1 MSEFGS
7 RADRSIRKTMLFGVL
22 LVVFL
27 CVGLGGWAAT
37 TQIAGAIV
45 AAGSLVVDTNVK
57 KVQHSAG
64 GIVGAILARDGERVR
79 AGDILVRLDDTIT
92 RAGLQIVARSLDE
105 LTARKARL
113 EAERD
118 GIQEIGFPEDWVGRE
133 EEPQIAHLLAGE
145 RNLFALRGAARAG
158 QKMQLNQRIEKMN
171 DEIAGQAAQEQAK
184 SREIEL
190 IKRELAGVHTLW
202 KKKLTSINR
211 VTLLEREAARIEGE
225 RAQLSAAI
233 AQAQARIAETELQI
247 IQIDRDLGSEVGKEL
262 REIEGKIGELKE
274 RRVAAEDQ
282 LKRIDLRAPQD
293 GVVHQSTAHT
303 IGGVITAGEPI
314 MLIVPEADKLIAEV
328 RIAPE
333 QIDQV
338 RLGQAVVL
346 RFPSLNQRTT
356 PEINGAVGRVSADTS
371 TDQRTGLSFYTARI
385 AMTPE
390 ELARL
395 GAVTLLSGMPVEA
408 MIQTQSRTVL
418 SYLFKPLQDQFARA
432 LRER

>member
-1 MSEFGS
+1 MSDFGS
-7 RADRSIRKTMLFGVL
+7 RIDRSIRRTMLFGLL

-37 TQIAGAIV
+37 TQIAGAVI
-45 AAGSLVVDTNVK
+45 AAGSLVVDSNVK
-57 KVQHSAG
+57 KVQHPTG
-64 GIVGAILARDGERVR
+64 GIVGSIMARDGERVR
-79 AGDILVRLDDTIT
+79 AGDVLVRLDDTMT

-118 GIQEIGFPEDWVGRE
+118 GSAEMPFPDDWAGRE
-133 EEPQIAHLLAGE
+133 EDPQIAHLLAGE
-145 RNLFALRGAARAG
+145 RNLFELRRAARAG
-158 QKMQLNQRIEKMN
+158 QKMQLKQRIDKMN
-171 DEIAGQAAQEQAK
+171 DEIAGQAAQEETK
-184 SREIEL
+184 RREINL
-190 IKRELAGVHTLW
+190 IQRELSGVQTLW

-211 VTLLEREAARIEGE
+211 VTVLEREAARIEGE

-262 REIEGKIGELKE
+262 RDIEGKIGELKE

-282 LKRIDLRAPQD
+282 LKRIEIRAPQD
-293 GVVHQSTAHT
+293 GVVHQSTVHT
-303 IGGVITAGEPI
+303 VGGVVAPGEPV

-371 TDQRTGLSFYTARI
+371 TDQRSGLSFYTARI
-385 AMTPE
+385 TMSPE
-390 ELARL
+390 EIARL
-395 GAVTLLSGMPVEA
+395 GSVTLLSGMPVEA
-408 MIQTQSRTVL
+408 HVQTQSRTVL
-418 SYLFKPLQDQFARA
+418 SYLVKPLKDQLARA

>member
-1 MSEFGS
+1 MSDFGTS
-7 RADRSIRKTMLFGVL
+7 TDQSIRKTMLFGLL
-22 LVVFL
+22 LVLFL
-27 CVGLGGWAAT
+27 CAGLGGWAAT
-37 TQIAGAIV
+37 TKIAGAVV
-45 AAGSLVVDTNVK
+45 AAGSLVVETNVK
-57 KVQHSAG
+57 KVQHAAG
-64 GIVGAILARDGERVR
+64 GIVGEILARNGERVE
-79 AGDILVRLDDTIT
+79 AGAVLVRLDDTIT

-105 LTARKARL
+105 LTARRARL

-118 GIQEIGFPEDWVGRE
+118 GAEEVGSPEDWAGRE
-133 EEPQIAHLLAGE
+133 EEPEIERLLAGE
-145 RNLFALRGAARAG
+145 RNLFELRRAARSG
-158 QKMQLNQRIEKMN
+158 QKMQLKQRIEKMN
-171 DEIAGQAAQEQAK
+171 DEIAGQAAQEEAK
-184 SREIEL
+184 RREIDL
-190 IKRELAGVHTLW
+190 IKRELVGVQSLW

-233 AQAQARIAETELQI
+233 AQAQSRIAETELQI

-282 LKRIDLRAPQD
+282 LKRIEIRAPQD
-293 GVVHQSTAHT
+293 GVVHQSAVHT
-303 IGGVITAGEPI
+303 VGGVVSPGEPI
-314 MLIVPEADKLIAEV
+314 MLIVPEAEKLIAEV

-338 RLGQAVVL
+338 RLSQPVVL

-356 PEINGAVGRVSADTS
+356 PEINGSVGRVSADTS
-371 TDQRTGLSFYTARI
+371 SDQRTGLSFYTVRV

-390 ELARL
+390 EIARL
-395 GAVTLLSGMPVEA
+395 GEVTLLPGMPVEA

-418 SYLFKPLQDQFARA
+418 SYLVKPLQDQFARA

>member
-1 MSEFGS
+1 MSDFGS
-7 RADRSIRKTMLFGVL
+7 RIDRSIRRTMLFGLL

-37 TQIAGAIV
+37 TQIAGAVI
-45 AAGSLVVDTNVK
+45 AAGSLVVDSNVK
-57 KVQHSAG
+57 KVQHPTG
-64 GIVGAILARDGERVR
+64 GIVGSIMARDGERVR
-79 AGDILVRLDDTIT
+79 AGDVLVRLDDTMT

-118 GIQEIGFPEDWVGRE
+118 GSAEIPFPDDWAGRE
-133 EEPQIAHLLAGE
+133 EDPQIAHLLAGE
-145 RNLFALRGAARAG
+145 RNLFELRRAARAG
-158 QKMQLNQRIEKMN
+158 QKMQLKQRIDKMN
-171 DEIAGQAAQEQAK
+171 DEIAGQAAQEETK
-184 SREIEL
+184 RREINL
-190 IKRELAGVHTLW
+190 IQRELSGVQTLW

-211 VTLLEREAARIEGE
+211 VTVLEREAARIEGE

-262 REIEGKIGELKE
+262 RDIEGKIGELKE

-282 LKRIDLRAPQD
+282 LKRIEIRAPQD
-293 GVVHQSTAHT
+293 GVVHQSTVHT
-303 IGGVITAGEPI
+303 VGGVVAPGEPI

-371 TDQRTGLSFYTARI
+371 TDQRSGLSFYTARI
-385 AMTPE
+385 TMSPE
-390 ELARL
+390 EIARL
-395 GAVTLLSGMPVEA
+395 GSVTLLSGMPVEA
-408 MIQTQSRTVL
+408 HVQTQSRTVL
-418 SYLFKPLQDQFARA
+418 SYLVKPLKDQLARA

>member
-1 MSEFGS
+1 MSDFGS
-7 RADRSIRKTMLFGVL
+7 RIDRSIRRTMLFGLL

-37 TQIAGAIV
+37 TQIAGAVI
-45 AAGSLVVDTNVK
+45 AAGSLVVDSNVK
-57 KVQHSAG
+57 KVQHPTG
-64 GIVGAILARDGERVR
+64 GIVGAIMARDGERVR
-79 AGDILVRLDDTIT
+79 AGDVLVRLDDTMT

-118 GIQEIGFPEDWVGRE
+118 GSAEIPFPDDWAGRE
-133 EEPQIAHLLAGE
+133 QDPQIAHLLAGE
-145 RNLFALRGAARAG
+145 RNLFELRRAARAG
-158 QKMQLNQRIEKMN
+158 QKMQLKQRIDKMN
-171 DEIAGQAAQEQAK
+171 DEIAGQAAQEETK
-184 SREIEL
+184 RREINL
-190 IKRELAGVHTLW
+190 IQRELSGVQTLW

-211 VTLLEREAARIEGE
+211 VTVLEREAARIEGE

-262 REIEGKIGELKE
+262 RDIEGKIGELKE

-282 LKRIDLRAPQD
+282 LKRIEIRAPQD
-293 GVVHQSTAHT
+293 GVVHQSTVHT
-303 IGGVITAGEPI
+303 VGGVVAPGEPV

-371 TDQRTGLSFYTARI
+371 TDQRSGLSFYTARI
-385 AMTPE
+385 TMSPE
-390 ELARL
+390 EIARL
-395 GAVTLLSGMPVEA
+395 GSVTLLSGMPVEA
-408 MIQTQSRTVL
+408 HVQTQSRTVL
-418 SYLFKPLQDQFARA
+418 SYLVKPLKDQLARA

>member
-1 MSEFGS
+1 MSEFG
-7 RADRSIRKTMLFGVL
+7 AGTEQSIRRTLLFGGVL
-22 LVVFL
+22 VLAL

-37 TQIAGAIV
+37 TQISGAVV
-45 AAGSLVVDTNVK
+45 AAGSLVVDSNVK
-57 KVQHSAG
+57 KVQHAAG

-79 AGDILVRLDDTIT
+79 AGAVLVRLDDTIT
-92 RAGLQIVARSLDE
+92 RAGLQIVTRSLDE

-118 GIQEIGFPEDWVGRE
+118 GAEEVGVPEDWAGRE
-133 EEPQIAHLLAGE
+133 EEPAIVHLLAGE
-145 RNLFALRGAARAG
+145 RNLFELRRAARAG
-158 QKMQLNQRIEKMN
+158 QKMQLAQRIAKMN
-171 DEIAGQAAQEQAK
+171 DEIAGQAAQEAAK
-184 SREIEL
+184 RREIEL
-190 IKRELAGVHTLW
+190 ITRELAGVQTLW
-202 KKKLTSINR
+202 KKKLISINR

-233 AQAQARIAETELQI
+233 AQVQARIAETELQI

-282 LKRIDLRAPQD
+282 LKRIEIRAPQD
-293 GVVHQSTAHT
+293 GVVHQSAVHT
-303 IGGVITAGEPI
+303 VGGVVAPGEPI
-314 MLIVPEADKLIAEV
+314 MLIVPEAEKLIAEV
-328 RIAPE
+328 RVAPE

-371 TDQRTGLSFYTARI
+371 TDQRTGLSFYTARL

-395 GAVTLLSGMPVEA
+395 GSVTLLSGMPVEA
-408 MIQTQSRTVL
+408 MIQTESRTVL
-418 SYLFKPLQDQFARA
+418 SYLVKPLQDQLARA

>member
-1 MSEFGS
+1 MSEFANG
-7 RADRSIRKTMLFGVL
+7 AEQSIRRTLLFGGVL
-22 LVVFL
+22 VLAL

-37 TQIAGAIV
+37 TQISGAVV
-45 AAGSLVVDTNVK
+45 AAGSLVVDSNVK
-57 KVQHSAG
+57 KVQHAAG

-79 AGDILVRLDDTIT
+79 AGDVLVRLDDTIT

-118 GIQEIGFPEDWVGRE
+118 GAEEIAFPEDWAGRE
-133 EEPQIAHLLAGE
+133 EEPAIAQLLAGE
-145 RNLFALRGAARAG
+145 RNLFGLRRAARAG
-158 QKMQLNQRIEKMN
+158 QKMQLTQRIEKMN
-171 DEIAGQAAQEQAK
+171 DEIAGQAAQEAAK
-184 SREIEL
+184 RREIEL
-190 IKRELAGVHTLW
+190 ITRELAGVQTLW

-282 LKRIDLRAPQD
+282 LKRIDIRAPQD
-293 GVVHQSTAHT
+293 GVVHQSAVHT
-303 IGGVITAGEPI
+303 VGGVVSPGEPI
-314 MLIVPEADKLIAEV
+314 MLIVPEADNLIAEV
-328 RIAPE
+328 RVAPE

-338 RLGQAVVL
+338 RLGQPVVL

-356 PEINGAVGRVSADTS
+356 PEIGGAVARVSADTS
-371 TDQRTGLSFYTARI
+371 TDQRTGLSFYTVRI
-385 AMTPE
+385 AMSPE
-390 ELARL
+390 EVAKL
-395 GAVTLLSGMPVEA
+395 GAVTLLSGMPAEA
-408 MIQTQSRTVL
+408 LVQTQSRTVL
-418 SYLFKPLQDQFARA
+418 SYLVKPLQDQFARA

>member
-1 MSEFGS
+1 MSEFATGTEQS
-7 RADRSIRKTMLFGVL
+7 VRRTLLFGGVL
-22 LVVFL
+22 VLAL

-37 TQIAGAIV
+37 TQISGAVV
-45 AAGSLVVDTNVK
+45 AAGSLVVDSNVK
-57 KVQHSAG
+57 KVQHAAG
-64 GIVGAILARDGERVR
+64 GIVGAILARDGQRVR
-79 AGDILVRLDDTIT
+79 AGDVLVRLDDTIT

-118 GIQEIGFPEDWVGRE
+118 GAEEIAFPEDWAGRE
-133 EEPQIAHLLAGE
+133 EEPAIAHLLAGE
-145 RNLFALRGAARAG
+145 RNLFGLRRAARGG
-158 QKMQLNQRIEKMN
+158 QKMQLTQRIEKMN
-171 DEIAGQAAQEQAK
+171 DEIAGQTAQEAAK
-184 SREIEL
+184 RREIEL
-190 IKRELAGVHTLW
+190 ITRELTGVQTLW

-282 LKRIDLRAPQD
+282 LKRIDIRAPQD

-303 IGGVITAGEPI
+303 VGGVVSPGEPI
-314 MLIVPEADKLIAEV
+314 MLIVPEADSLIAEV

-356 PEINGAVGRVSADTS
+356 PEIAGAVGRVSADTT
-371 TDQRTGLSFYTARI
+371 TDQRTGLSFYTVRI
-385 AMTPE
+385 AMPPE
-390 ELARL
+390 EVAKL

-408 MIQTQSRTVL
+408 LVQTQSRTVL
-418 SYLFKPLQDQFARA
+418 SYLVKPLQDQLARA

>member
-1 MSEFGS
+1 MSDFGS
-7 RADRSIRKTMLFGVL
+7 RIEQSIRRTTLFGIL

-27 CVGLGGWAAT
+27 CVGLGGWAST
-37 TQIAGAIV
+37 TQIAGAVI
-45 AAGSLVVDTNVK
+45 AAGSLVVDSNVK
-57 KVQHSAG
+57 KVQHPTG
-64 GIVGAILARDGERVR
+64 GIVGAIMARDGERVR
-79 AGDILVRLDDTIT
+79 AGDVLVRLDDTMT

-118 GIQEIGFPEDWVGRE
+118 AADEIAVPEDWAGRE
-133 EEPQIAHLLAGE
+133 EEPQIEHLLAGE
-145 RNLFALRGAARAG
+145 RNLFELRRAARAG
-158 QKMQLNQRIEKMN
+158 QKMQLKQRIDKMN
-171 DEIAGQAAQEQAK
+171 DEIAGQAAQEETK
-184 SREIEL
+184 RREIDL
-190 IKRELAGVHTLW
+190 IQRELSGVQTLF

-211 VTLLEREAARIEGE
+211 VTVLEREAARIEGE

-233 AQAQARIAETELQI
+233 AQAKARIAETELQI
-247 IQIDRDLGSEVGKEL
+247 IQIDRDLGTEVGKEL

-282 LKRIDLRAPQD
+282 LKRIEIRAPQD
-293 GVVHQSTAHT
+293 GVVHQSTVHT
-303 IGGVITAGEPI
+303 VGGVVAPGEPV
-314 MLIVPEADKLIAEV
+314 MLIVPDADKLIAEV
-328 RIAPE
+328 RISPE

-338 RLGQAVVL
+338 RLGQPVVL

-385 AMTPE
+385 AMSPDE
-390 ELARL
+390 IARL
-395 GAVTLLSGMPVEA
+395 GSVTLLSGMPVEA
-408 MIQTQSRTVL
+408 HIQTQSRTVL
-418 SYLFKPLQDQFARA
+418 SYLMKPLKDQLARA